1 MINFYTLSSL
11 MVLLSSSGCIKWSIK
26 SMILFSE
33 STVILSTGLRYIQI
47 KRYLNLLAISAHI
60 QQQTEL
66 MAFY

>member
-1 MINFYTLSSL
+1 MITFYTLSSL
-11 MVLLSSSGCIKWSIK
+11 MVLLSSSGYIKWSIK
-26 SMILFSE
+26 SMTSE
-33 STVILSTGLRYIQI
+33 STVTLSTGLRYIQI